1 MEAAAPRLRILRVI
15 ARLNVGGPAI
25 QAITL
30 TRQLAPKGYDT
41 TLVRGSEGPREGSM
55 DGLAA
60 ALDVA
65 PVRIASLRR
74 ELGPRDA
81 LAFLALL
88 RLMVRIRPAI
98 VHTHAA
104 KAGTLGRLAA
114 IVLRPRRVVTV
125 HTFHGHVLEG
135 YFSGPKAT
143 LFAAI
148 ERALAARTTRLIAVS
163 PEVRDDLVRLRI
175 APAARI
181 SVVRLGFD
189 LDRFLL
195 DDGAQRERRASFR
208 RAGSIGADAQLV
220 TLVARLVPIKRVD
233 RFLRIAAELGQRTSA
248 EFLIVGDG
256 ELHDELLR
264 HPAVAELGE
273 RLRWQGFTEAI
284 EDVYF
289 ASDVV
294 VLTSDNEGTPVSL
307 IEAQACGR
315 PVVSTDVGGVR
326 AVVRDGETGYVV
338 APDAEPA
345 FTQRVQELLDAPD
358 TARRFGARG
367 REHVSANFTLER
379 LVGDLDSLYREL
391 LVEAAA

>member
-1 MEAAAPRLRILRVI
+1 MEAAASRLRILRVI

-30 TRQLAPKGYDT
+30 TRQLAEKGYET
-41 TLVRGSEGPREGSM
+41 TLVRGTEGPREGSM

-60 ALDVA
+60 ALGVA
-65 PVRIASLRR
+65 PVRIAALRR
-74 ELGPRDA
+74 ELGPRDL

-88 RLMVRIRPAI
+88 RVMIRVRPAI

-104 KAGTLGRLAA
+104 KAGALGRLAA
-114 IVLRPRRVVTV
+114 LVLGRRKVVTV

-135 YFSGPKAT
+135 YFPGRKAS

-175 APAARI
+175 APPSRI

-189 LDRFLL
+189 LGRFL
-195 DDGAQRERRASFR
+195 AAPEVQRERRAAFR
-208 RAGSIGADAQLV
+208 ASAGIADRVALV

-233 RFLRIAAELGQRTSA
+233 RFLRIAAQAAQCTAA

-256 ELHDELLR
+256 ELHDELR
-264 HPAVAELGE
+264 AHPAAGQLGA
-273 RLRWQGFTEAI
+273 RLHWLGFTAAI

-289 ASDVV
+289 ASDLV

-307 IEAQACGR
+307 IEAAACGR
-315 PVVSTDVGGVR
+315 PVVSTDVGGVPE
-326 AVVRDGETGYVV
+326 VVRDGQTGYVV
-338 APDAEPA
+338 APDAEDVFA
-345 FTQRVQELLDAPD
+345 QRMADLLADPD
-358 TARRFGARG
+358 RAARFGAAG
-367 REHVSANFTLER
+367 REHVTANFTLQR
-379 LVGDLDSLYREL
+379 LVDDLDTLYRDL
-391 LVEAAA
+391 LLEPAA

>member
-1 MEAAAPRLRILRVI
+1 MEAAASRLRILRVI

-30 TRQLAPKGYDT
+30 TRRMTAQGYDT
-41 TLVRGSEGPREGSM
+41 TLVRGTEGAREGSM
-55 DGLAA
+55 DNLAV
-60 ALDVA
+60 ALGVR
-65 PVRIASLRR
+65 PVWIRSLRR

-88 RLMVRIRPAI
+88 RLMWTVKPAI

-114 IVLRPRRVVTV
+114 IAAGRRGVVTV
-125 HTFHGHVLEG
+125 HTFHGHVFEG
-135 YFSGPKAT
+135 YFSGRRAQ
-143 LFAAI
+143 LFRRI

-163 PEVRDDLVRLRI
+163 PEVRDDLVRLGI
-175 APAARI
+175 APARKI
-181 SVVRLGFD
+181 SVVALGFD

-195 DDGAQRERRASFR
+195 HDDEQARRRRRSRAQ
-208 RAGSIGADAQLV
+208 AGIGADVALV

-233 RFLRIAAELGQRTSA
+233 RFLRIAKRLSETTLA

-256 ELHDELLR
+256 DLHDELR
-264 HPAVAELGE
+264 NGELARALG
-273 RLRWQGFTEAI
+273 RRVHWHGFTTEI
-284 EDVYF
+284 EDIYF

-307 IEAQACGR
+307 IEAAACGR

-326 AVVRDGETGYVV
+326 AVVRDTETGYVV
-338 APDAEPA
+338 PAEAEGQFAQRVGQLLEDPDAA
-345 FTQRVQELLDAPD
+345 QRLGRA
-358 TARRFGARG
+358 G
-367 REHVSANFTLER
+367 REHAAANFALDR
-379 LVGDLDSLYREL
+379 LVGDLDTLYREL
-391 LVEAAA
+391 LVRQTP